1 MPRACYDLAR
11 LRHLGRLTRRHET
24 VLQIDEDERR
34 ARRIETVKG
43 LQSAAAGQRP
53 LDRPG
58 WNFDLV
64 HASAPLAKV
73 SRSSTGLARY
83 RPFQLRDG
91 ISASWKE
98 GQTLQDLVDVDRAI
112 SLNGLARGENGEA
125 SGARDRVFGEDRL
138 DPL

>member
-1 MPRACYDLAR
+1 
-11 LRHLGRLTRRHET
+11 
-24 VLQIDEDERR
+24 
-34 ARRIETVKG
+34 
-43 LQSAAAGQRP
+43 
-53 LDRPG
+53 
-58 WNFDLV
+58 V

-112 SLNGLARGENGEA
+112 SLNGLARGETTKRQALAIGYLAKIVSIRFERLSGVAMRGYPLVDPRLNGRGSPFQVQERGA
-125 SGARDRVFGEDRL
+125 QEKSGAA
-138 DPL
+138 PLSR